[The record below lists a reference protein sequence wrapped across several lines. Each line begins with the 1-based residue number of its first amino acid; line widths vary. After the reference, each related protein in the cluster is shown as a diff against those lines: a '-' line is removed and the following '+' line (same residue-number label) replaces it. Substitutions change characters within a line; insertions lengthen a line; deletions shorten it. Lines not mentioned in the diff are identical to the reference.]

1 MIEKLIKHI
10 SKVAQ
15 KRIKETKNKGQ
26 KWWKE
31 TILILMNRKISD
43 EKVNEQVV
51 EEGCIESKHR

>member
-31 TILILMNRKISD
+31 TIILMNRKISD